1 MSRKLT
7 KCYSN
12 LVIEIMHINF
22 LKKRELVQLNA
33 LDQDV
38 DLCEMCQT
46 DVTVGHKVLIILM
59 KWSLDRQLN
68 DVTSG

>member
-1 MSRKLT
+1 
-7 KCYSN
+7 
-12 LVIEIMHINF
+12 MHMNF